1 MDWLGKSEPETIDV
15 PMKYHINIM
24 KYGGFY
30 LVKFPLNQ
38 SVRSSGA
45 HHGNVGGE
53 PRKTSQNTPPIFFG
67 YYDIVLIFLTLT
79 KLWRVFSSYS
89 EIHMWF
95 VTVQAPTYDGLL

>member
-1 MDWLGKSEPETIDV
+1 
-15 PMKYHINIM
+15 M

-30 LVKFPLNQ
+30 PEHFPFNQ
-38 SVRSSGA
+38 SVGSSGA

-53 PRKTSQNTPPIFFG
+53 PRKTSQSTPPIFSG
-67 YYDIVLIFLTLT
+67 YYDIVPIFLTLT